1 MAATPR
7 PIEQSG
13 AIDIDHAR
21 EPLARRFT
29 HRYVAAIVLFT
40 LLALATKISIDS
52 SSRRASDLAAQ
63 SAAISAQVRRL
74 DQVVDL
80 ASKVALQAEESQ
92 PFQYQT
98 WSNELRQR
106 AGQLRDVEDALAG
119 TRASADLPDASLS
132 PELASVHTGPDRL
145 QPLISE
151 ISETALAIAVPPDG
165 RLRDRTD
172 LTNLF
177 AVITRDQEPARTAL
191 DKAAEL
197 YSAATQEAVS
207 YTHLTLPTILR
218 V

>member
-106 AGQLRDVEDALAG
+106 AGQLRDV
-119 TRASADLPDASLS
+119 
-132 PELASVHTGPDRL
+132 
-145 QPLISE
+145 
-151 ISETALAIAVPPDG
+151 
-165 RLRDRTD
+165 
-172 LTNLF
+172 
-177 AVITRDQEPARTAL
+177 
-191 DKAAEL
+191 
-197 YSAATQEAVS
+197 
-207 YTHLTLPTILR
+207 
-218 V
+218 